1 MSKDQDIV
9 MTISLMV
16 FQNLIEIGFVCNNK
30 QKNEKGTILRMEE
43 KPVSLY
49 KELIER

>member
-16 FQNLIEIGFVCNNK
+16 FKILIEIGFVCNNK
-30 QKNEKGTILRMEE
+30 QKNEKGTVLKMEE
-43 KPVSLY
+43 KSVSLY